1 MPTGEPLLNAE
12 CPEFLLSSI
21 PQGGPRKCLSSLFF
35 FVFFFLKANVDFL
48 RKQVLETTV
57 YWCDSRFLGAFSEAF
72 LSRIFFF
79 LNPICCFTG
88 SQPPSLLAS
97 RDIFLPH

>member
-1 MPTGEPLLNAE
+1 MSLITG
-12 CPEFLLSSI
+12 
-21 PQGGPRKCLSSLFF
+21 FF
-35 FVFFFLKANVDFL
+35 FSFFFFLEANVDGL

-72 LSRIFFF
+72 LSRIFFS
-79 LNPICCFTG
+79 LGPICCFTD
-88 SQPPSLLAS
+88 SQPPFLLAS